1 MNESLCSSSFLN
13 TYMPVYSSMS
23 ISLSY
28 LSYAASSSTL
38 LLRDSS
44 TAFCWSASKA
54 ALVAA
59 LFNLGEDLSLV
70 DLLKVWAL
78 FWSLLGLICDI
89 IMVDCMPLVDLILPS
104 LSAAGGSA
112 WVMTSGVLIVR
123 SLITFCYLALNDSY

>member
-23 ISLSY
+23 ISLSC

-59 LFNLGEDLSLV
+59 LFNRGEDLSLV

-89 IMVDCMPLVDLILPS
+89 IMVDCIPLVDLILPS

-112 WVMTSGVLIVR
+112 
-123 SLITFCYLALNDSY
+123 